1 MYVAELRSLVVY
13 CNFEG
18 TLEKILRDRLVGGIN
33 DSRIRKR
40 LLQEKDL
47 TFKKA
52 LEIAQAL
59 EVAERDEWKLV
70 ENTTEPVQKLQDSKL
85 RATSRSTRKEDTPTY
100 SKCYRCGKSNHRASN
115 CRFKSA
121 KCHNCG
127 KTSHLK
133 AVCQQPV
140 KKDRRDA
147 VKQISEDERE
157 ADRDGNLPDE
167 YTHCTL

>member
-33 DSRIRKR
+33 DSRIRKC

-70 ENTTEPVQKLQDSKL
+70 
-85 RATSRSTRKEDTPTY
+85 
-100 SKCYRCGKSNHRASN
+100 
-115 CRFKSA
+115 
-121 KCHNCG
+121 
-127 KTSHLK
+127 
-133 AVCQQPV
+133 
-140 KKDRRDA
+140 
-147 VKQISEDERE
+147 
-157 ADRDGNLPDE
+157 
-167 YTHCTL
+167 